1 MSFVFLRRLRKHSG
15 DLSEIRCDLLDP
27 LPRRTSVNSIKGG
40 IIAEDHSQLNKRY
53 SYKCFRALRRT
64 AVNST
69 NSGIPEEE
77 VSQLTNSNS
86 IIAEDLSQLNQQ

>member
-1 MSFVFLRRLRKHSG
+1 MMSPKGVDLFCSTYFSSFPETCRKS
-15 DLSEIRCDLLDP
+15 
-27 LPRRTSVNSIKGG
+27 SVNYEVDVNSTNGG
-40 IIAEDHSQLNKRY
+40 IIAEDRSQLNQQY
-53 SYKCFRALRRT
+53 SYKCLRALRRT

-69 NSGIPEEE
+69 NSGITEED